1 MGTRLERAF
10 DRLSDFEAVQRGASF
25 ADLTDAVA
33 RLQESVG
40 IDEDDRALIRERL
53 ERRSTA
59 SGTHGAVL
67 MGVILGLMAAD
78 LAREAV

>member
-10 DRLSDFEAVQRGASF
+10 DRLSDFEAVQRGTSF
-25 ADLTDAVA
+25 DDLTDAVA

-40 IDEDDRALIRERL
+40 IDENDRALIRERL
-53 ERRSTA
+53 QQRSSA
-59 SGTHGAVL
+59 PGTHGAVL

-78 LAREAV
+78 LAREVA